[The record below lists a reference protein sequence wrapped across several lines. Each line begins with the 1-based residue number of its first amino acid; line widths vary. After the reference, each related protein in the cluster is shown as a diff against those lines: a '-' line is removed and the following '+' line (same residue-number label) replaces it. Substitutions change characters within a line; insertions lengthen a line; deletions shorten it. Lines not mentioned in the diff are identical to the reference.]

1 MRIRAGL
8 VAAALLAVS
17 CQPHAPPLPTAPIP
31 VGPTVRIEAEAVPM
45 DPSSPTSTRLGAF
58 TYAGGL
64 ALTSRDT
71 SRLHGF
77 SDLKIF
83 PDGRF
88 IALGDQADLLE
99 GRIVLGVDGRLTGV
113 ADATLIA
120 LKDENGQDLYA
131 GGPREY
137 DSEGVA
143 RLGNGELV
151 ISMEQNDRVL
161 VYAHPG
167 GIPRRAPA
175 PDIKYTYN
183 KGMEA
188 LAAAPDVAP
197 DAYRVGLE
205 DSGWTFLCR
214 LSAPCVRERDLD
226 LEGSELVAFE
236 PLPGGRLAYLLRSY
250 SPLTG
255 NVVRLRIIDRDGRK
269 LDGMEIRRPMTV
281 DNLEGLAATVGRNGR
296 IRFYLISD
304 DNFGSYSGLPTD
316 QRTLLLAFDW
326 APKP

>member
-1 MRIRAGL
+1 VNRKLAGL
-8 VAAALLAVS
+8 GVVLALAA
-17 CQPHAPPLPTAPIP
+17 CQPQTPPLPAAPLP
-31 VGPTVRIEAEAVPM
+31 VGPVVRVDAQAVPM
-45 DPSSPTSTRLGAF
+45 DPTDPANTRIGAF
-58 TYAGGL
+58 AYAGGL
-64 ALTSRDT
+64 ALTSADT

-77 SDLKIF
+77 SDLKVTA
-83 PDGRF
+83 DGRF
-88 IALGDQADLLE
+88 MAIGDQADFLE
-99 GRIVLGVDGRLTGV
+99 GRIVLDAAGRLAGV

-120 LKDENGQDLYA
+120 LKGEDGRDLYA
-131 GGPREY
+131 GGQREF

-143 RLGNGELV
+143 RLGTGELV
-151 ISMEQNDRVL
+151 LSMEQNDRVL
-161 VYAHPG
+161 VYARVDG
-167 GIPRRAPA
+167 VPRRAPA
-175 PDIKYTYN
+175 PDVAYINN

-205 DSGWTFLCR
+205 AQGWTFLCR
-214 LSAPCVRERDLD
+214 LSAPCVRERDID

-255 NVVRLRIIDRDGRK
+255 NVVRLRIVDREGRK
-269 LDGMEIRRPMTV
+269 LDGMEIRRPLTV
-281 DNLEGLAATVGRNGR
+281 DNLEGLAAVTRPGGK

-326 APKP
+326 MPKP

>member
-1 MRIRAGL
+1 MTRLAGVL
-8 VAAALLAVS
+8 GVVLALSA
-17 CQPHAPPLPTAPIP
+17 CQPQTPPLPAAPIAA
-31 VGPTVRIEAEAVPM
+31 GPAVRVEALAVAM
-45 DPSSPTSTRLGAF
+45 DPANPASERLGAF
-58 TYAGGL
+58 AYAGGL
-64 ALTSRDT
+64 VLTSRDT
-71 SRLHGF
+71 SRLHGM
-77 SDLKIF
+77 SDLKVF

-88 IALGDQADLLE
+88 VALGDQGDLFE
-99 GRIVLGVDGRLTGV
+99 GRLVLDAKGRVSGVV
-113 ADATLIA
+113 DATLTA
-120 LKDENGQDLYA
+120 LKGEDGRDLYA
-131 GGPREY
+131 GGQREY

-143 RLGNGELV
+143 RLPDGSLLV
-151 ISMEQNDRVL
+151 SMEQHDRML
-161 VYAHPG
+161 LYARTDSV
-167 GIPRRAPA
+167 PRTAPA
-175 PDIKYTYN
+175 PDVAFINN

-188 LAAAPDVAP
+188 LAAAPEVAP

-205 DSGWTFLCR
+205 AQGWIFLCR
-214 LSAPCVRERDLD
+214 LSAACVRERDLD
-226 LEGSELVAFE
+226 LEGSELVAIE

-269 LDGMEIRRPMTV
+269 LDGMEIRRPLTV
-281 DNLEGLAATVGRNGR
+281 DNLEGVAATTDRDGR

>member
-1 MRIRAGL
+1 MRRLAGL
-8 VAAALLAVS
+8 GVVLALAA
-17 CQPHAPPLPTAPIP
+17 CQAQTPPLPAAPIP
-31 VGPTVRIEAEAVPM
+31 VGPFVRVDAEAVPM
-45 DPSSPTSTRLGAF
+45 DTANPANTRLGAF
-58 TYAGGL
+58 TYAGGV

-88 IALGDQADLLE
+88 IAVGDQADLLE

-131 GGPREY
+131 GGQREY

-143 RLGNGELV
+143 RLGNGALV

-161 VYAHPG
+161 AYARPDG
-167 GIPRRAPA
+167 VPRRAPA
-175 PDIKYTYN
+175 PDIKYTFN

-214 LSAPCVRERDLD
+214 LSAACVRERDLD
-226 LEGSELVAFE
+226 LEGSELVAME
-236 PLPGGRLAYLLRSY
+236 PLPGGRMAYLLRSY

-255 NVVRLRIIDRDGRK
+255 NIVRLRIIDREGRK
-269 LDGMEIRRPMTV
+269 LDGMEIRRPLTV
-281 DNLEGLAATVGRNGR
+281 DNLEGLAASVGRNGR

-304 DNFGSYSGLPTD
+304 DNFGTYSGLPTD

-326 APKP
+326 TPKP